1 MIRLIKKYGLVM
13 LVFGLVL
20 AAVLFRAFSWSG
32 FRYDASEWAEAS
44 KDGHNI
50 VYFADKEKTVEN
62 SLTVDMGPAYSTF
75 DGSSGKHIRIS
86 PDSILAGDNFNLIR
100 KHKGPVIL
108 KSSDPAIAARVWMI
122 ISQKGIKNV
131 FILRDSADLQK

>member
-13 LVFGLVL
+13 LVFCLVL
-20 AAVLFRAFSWSG
+20 AAVLFRALSWSG
-32 FRYDASEWAEAS
+32 FRYDASKWAEAS
-44 KDGHNI
+44 KDGPNI
-50 VYFADKEKTVEN
+50 VCFADKGKTDEN
-62 SLTVDMGPAYSTF
+62 SLIVDIGPAFSVV
-75 DGSSGKHIRIS
+75 DGNSGTYQRIS
-86 PDSILAGDNFNLIR
+86 PDSILARDKLSLIR

-122 ISQKGIKNV
+122 ISQKGIKNL

>member
-86 PDSILAGDNFNLIR
+86 PDSILARDNFNLIR

-131 FILRDSADLQK
+131 FILGDSADLQK

>member
-86 PDSILAGDNFNLIR
+86 PDSILARDNFNLIR

-122 ISQKGIKNV
+122 ISQKGIKIV
-131 FILRDSADLQK
+131 FILRDSAYL